1 MSKEE
6 TGALLGWTPICER
19 IIQARFCS
27 RYIKRM
33 LIHVYAPTEDAEE
46 EDKDEF
52 YAKLQDLLD
61 KRNAHDMLIITS
73 P

>member
-1 MSKEE
+1 
-6 TGALLGWTPICER
+6 
-19 IIQARFCS
+19 
-27 RYIKRM
+27 M

-61 KRNAHDMLIITS
+61 KRNAHDMLIITGDMNAKVGDQNLNYEGLWENTV
-73 P
+73 